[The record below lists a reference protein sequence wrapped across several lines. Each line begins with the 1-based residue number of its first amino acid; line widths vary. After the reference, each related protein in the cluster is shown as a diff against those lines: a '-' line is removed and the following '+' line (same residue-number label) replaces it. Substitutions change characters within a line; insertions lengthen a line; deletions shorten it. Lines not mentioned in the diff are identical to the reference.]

1 MKIFSQLKIRDIKG
15 LFYVMPAAILVF
27 IFFMIPL
34 GMTIWMSF
42 HRWPLMGRIKWV
54 GLSNYQKMLSDAA
67 FGHALLFTIKYTIV
81 ITIMLLAVALLL
93 AMMVE
98 KPKKG
103 VAFYRTAYF
112 LPVVIGF
119 ASASLLWA
127 WFSHVDSGLFSP
139 LMQKL
144 GWTEKRI
151 NILGHYDWAFWSV
164 ILMVLWKM
172 AGFYMV
178 IFMSALQSVPKDY
191 HEAASIDGVKSWQ
204 RFSFITFPL
213 VKRSFALAL
222 ILCISGSMLAFD
234 QFYIILNGGPQNK
247 TITAVYQIFN
257 QSFVSFKLGYGSALS
272 VVLLVILMLLSLI
285 QLWLLEKDKS
295 E

>member
-1 MKIFSQLKIRDIKG
+1 MHISRKFNIRDIKG
-15 LFYVMPAAILVF
+15 LFYVMPAVILVF
-27 IFFMIPL
+27 TFFMIPL

-42 HRWPLMGRIKWV
+42 HRWPLIGRIKWV
-54 GLSNYQKMLSDAA
+54 GLSNYQKLFSDAA
-67 FGHALLFTIKYTIV
+67 FGNALLFTIKYTIV
-81 ITIMLLAVALLL
+81 ITIILLVVSLWL
-93 AMMVE
+93 AMMIE

-127 WFSHVDSGLFSP
+127 WFSQVDSGLFSP
-139 LMQKL
+139 LMQKM
-144 GWTEKRI
+144 GFTEKRI
-151 NILGHYDWAFWSV
+151 NILGEYNWAFWSI
-164 ILMVLWKM
+164 ILMVVWKM

-191 HEAASIDGVKSWQ
+191 HEAASLDGVKAWQ
-204 RFSFITFPL
+204 RFGFITFPL

-222 ILCISGSMLAFD
+222 ILCVSGSMLAFD

-247 TITAVYQIFN
+247 TITAVYWIFN

-272 VVLLVILMLLSLI
+272 VVLLVILMMLSLI
-285 QLWLLEKDKS
+285 QLWLLREDRD
-295 E
+295 